1 MSALTYLMQNQ
12 DFEAVLEN
20 VFVDSCVDLIKRL
33 DETGLAS
40 IDEYIGLLEDKK
52 VKKSLEMEISEAL
65 IPILENNAA
74 LYGTFLFE
82 GDDVELTKEEAK
94 TFLESVRGHFGREF
108 IIEALS
114 EKAKQRL
121 KTGAKIGAGLAA
133 AGAAGVGLYNKFKG
147 NDDDGGDEAA
157 KLAPRNIEA
166 LKREGT
172 GSMYKRVANISKA
185 GQDNDAQGS
194 AAKVAASQ
202 SDAQAA
208 ENASQGKLT
217 SKNFWSRAPKKVASS
232 FTAKGR

>member
-33 DETGLAS
+33 DETGLAF
-40 IDEYIGLLEDKK
+40 IDEYIGLLEEKK

-82 GDDVELTKEEAK
+82 GDDTKLTKEEAK

-121 KTGAKIGAGLAA
+121 KTAGKVGAGLAA
-133 AGAAGVGLYNKFKG
+133 AGAAGAGALYAAGKGEGAEGVKDTIAAGAKKVGRAAKNLLDRKADSDKEEKSNFWTRSLPAGTK
-147 NDDDGGDEAA
+147 NSGGD
-157 KLAPRNIEA
+157 
-166 LKREGT
+166 
-172 GSMYKRVANISKA
+172 
-185 GQDNDAQGS
+185 
-194 AAKVAASQ
+194 
-202 SDAQAA
+202 
-208 ENASQGKLT
+208 
-217 SKNFWSRAPKKVASS
+217 
-232 FTAKGR
+232 

>member
-94 TFLESVRGHFGREF
+94 IFLESVRGHFGREF

-133 AGAAGVGLYNKFKG
+133 AGAVGAGLYNKFKG
-147 NDDDGGDEAA
+147 NDDDG
-157 KLAPRNIEA
+157 
-166 LKREGT
+166 
-172 GSMYKRVANISKA
+172 
-185 GQDNDAQGS
+185 DNDSQRNPVI
-194 AAKVAASQ
+194 AARGQ
-202 SDAQAA
+202 SDAEADN
-208 ENASQGKLT
+208 NAHPSADVARRT
-217 SKNFWSRAPKKVASS
+217 ASKNSGSIQ
-232 FTAKGR
+232 KGKPSLLGRVLNYNLPAGTKQQ

>member
-40 IDEYIGLLEDKK
+40 IDEYISLLEDKK

-82 GDDVELTKEEAK
+82 GDNVELTEEEAK
-94 TFLESVRGHFGREF
+94 TFLESVRSHFGREF

-114 EKAKQRL
+114 EKAKSRL
-121 KTGAKIGAGLAA
+121 KTGAKVGAGLAA
-133 AGAAGVGLYNKFKG
+133 AGAVGAGLYNKFKG
-147 NDDDGGDEAA
+147 NDDGGGNEVE
-157 KLAPRNIEA
+157 KLAPRSTEA

-172 GSMYKRVANISKA
+172 KKMYQNIR
-185 GQDNDAQGS
+185 D
-194 AAKVAASQ
+194 
-202 SDAQAA
+202 
-208 ENASQGKLT
+208 
-217 SKNFWSRAPKKVASS
+217 
-232 FTAKGR
+232 TAKSAFRSKDALGTAVADKTPSYANRG

>member
-94 TFLESVRGHFGREF
+94 IFLESVRGHFGREF

-114 EKAKQRL
+114 EKVKQRL
-121 KTGAKIGAGLAA
+121 KTAGKVGAGLAA
-133 AGAAGVGLYNKFKG
+133 AGAVGAGLYK
-147 NDDDGGDEAA
+147 AA
-157 KLAPRNIEA
+157 KGE
-166 LKREGT
+166 
-172 GSMYKRVANISKA
+172 
-185 GQDNDAQGS
+185 D
-194 AAKVAASQ
+194 
-202 SDAQAA
+202 
-208 ENASQGKLT
+208 GKLSVDNLKDT
-217 SKNFWSRAPKKVASS
+217 GKKVADK
-232 FTAKGR
+232 AKNLVSGDKDNRGSWEKKAADKAKQAVADNDPGSRTNAAAPETTISKLLNRGKSALSRG

>member
-1 MSALTYLMQNQ
+1 LTYLMQNQ

-33 DETGLAS
+33 DETGLAF
-40 IDEYIGLLEDKK
+40 IDEYIGLLEEKK

-82 GDDVELTKEEAK
+82 GDDTKLTKEEAK

-121 KTGAKIGAGLAA
+121 KTAGKVGAGLAA
-133 AGAAGVGLYNKFKG
+133 AGAVGAGLYNKMKG
-147 NDDDGGDEAA
+147 NDDGESVVPKD
-157 KLAPRNIEA
+157 
-166 LKREGT
+166 
-172 GSMYKRVANISKA
+172 S
-185 GQDNDAQGS
+185 
-194 AAKVAASQ
+194 
-202 SDAQAA
+202 A
-208 ENASQGKLT
+208 ENYATRVKDAAGNVVKKTTNAVRNQVAG
-217 SKNFWSRAPKKVASS
+217 APDTRTLFRPKDHA
-232 FTAKGR
+232 